1 MYELTKYNISR
12 PQQMFQ
18 LHRLRVEREKLYILS
33 IKPSFRR

>member
-18 LHRLRVEREKLYILS
+18 LHRLRGRAWEIVYYL
-33 IKPSFRR
+33 